1 MSNSLLRY
9 KLVSEAGFMMND
21 ETLQVILA
29 QFVKLK
35 KDISAV
41 SSGQEKIENYVS
53 VMKNDIRHTQ
63 HKYKT

>member
-1 MSNSLLRY
+1 
-9 KLVSEAGFMMND
+9 VSEAGFMMND

-41 SSGQEKIENYVS
+41 SPGQEKIENYVS

-63 HKYKT
+63 HKYNT